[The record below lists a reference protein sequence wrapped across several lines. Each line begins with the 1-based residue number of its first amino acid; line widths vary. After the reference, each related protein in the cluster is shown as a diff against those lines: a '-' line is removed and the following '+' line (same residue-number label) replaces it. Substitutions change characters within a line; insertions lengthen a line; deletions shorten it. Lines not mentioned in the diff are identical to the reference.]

1 MPSGGAPSTFFVTGA
16 GDVLGDIGGF
26 FTGPPGDPGRVRQI
40 ANLVDAVDSEYS
52 RAALALDDAVLT
64 LTQAWTGTA
73 TTAFRNAWTACTHDS
88 PSSILS
94 SLGDNLTLFA
104 RELRDYADRLE
115 HAQNEHWVQLGVLAA
130 LTILNA
136 AQGGADPATD
146 AAEVAVGAGMEIG
159 ADLTL
164 TGLGEL
170 ALGGALTGFG
180 SDVISQL
187 GADLLDR
194 LDPQFN
200 ETGDD
205 VVPVFDPGE
214 AAQSALQGALSSLDG
229 GLGEGPG
236 EMEGP
241 LDDIEAD
248 PDPGLPGDLQD
259 TEDLSAGDGTDEG
272 LSPARVTGGSV
283 EECARPFSA
292 PELRIAEVLANEGD
306 TVAAVCPT
314 NDVRTYDAV
323 VNGRPTEFKTVN
335 GPKGGVATNVT
346 VRSALS
352 SANGQFGTITP
363 GQMSNVVLDSRGSGL
378 TEAEAERGL
387 QRWLGTG
394 RNRLDTI
401 RIIGDGWGITW
412 P

>member
-26 FTGPPGDPGRVRQI
+26 CAGPPGDPGRVRQI

-73 TTAFRNAWTACTHDS
+73 ATAFRNAWTACTHDS
-88 PSSILS
+88 PSTILS

-104 RELRDYADRLE
+104 RELRDYADKLE

-146 AAEVAVGAGMEIG
+146 AAEVAAGVGMEIG

-170 ALGGALTGFG
+170 ALGGAPTGFG

-205 VVPVFDPGE
+205 AVPLFDPGE
-214 AAQSALQGALSSLDG
+214 AAQSALEGVLSSLDD

-236 EMEGP
+236 EGEGP
-241 LDDIEAD
+241 LDDIEAE
-248 PDPGLPGDLQD
+248 PDPGLPADLQG
-259 TEDLSAGDGTDEG
+259 TEDIEGWDGADEVLGDGPSAAQQILMPNGQAIGDPGSTPDIR
-272 LSPARVTGGSV
+272 RVPGSELPGIWNEMITGGTPRTPATYQGRGYDLPGGGWV
-283 EECARPFSA
+283 GWRPQSKSGG
-292 PELRIAEVLANEGD
+292 PVIDVNILRIPIE
-306 TVAAVCPT
+306 
-314 NDVRTYDAV
+314 
-323 VNGRPTEFKTVN
+323 K
-335 GPKGGVATNVT
+335 
-346 VRSALS
+346 
-352 SANGQFGTITP
+352 IH
-363 GQMSNVVLDSRGSGL
+363 
-378 TEAEAERGL
+378 EA
-387 QRWLGTG
+387 
-394 RNRLDTI
+394 
-401 RIIGDGWGITW
+401 